1 MIYPNF
7 GMLLKLH
14 IFKMILS
21 FLHGRSYNGSLYSG
35 PTASSVKMTVQYQ
48 STGNYSSP
56 DRK

>member
-7 GMLLKLH
+7 GILLK
-14 IFKMILS
+14 LS
-21 FLHGRSYNGSLYSG
+21 FLHGRSYNGILYSG